1 MKNIC
6 IVTVAFEGITRP
18 HTPPGKN
25 DGLEGG
31 AYDHGLL
38 LESNQA
44 NTKKKTMEGQIDL
57 DDFKIEQ
64 DSCRSKLSSKFPIL
78 LFFFCETNIM
88 PYNS

>member
-18 HTPPGKN
+18 HAPPGKN

-31 AYDHGLL
+31 VYDHGLL

-88 PYNS
+88 PYN